1 LPKPLPISE
10 KSTYGRKDT
19 DQNPFSFGNWRG
31 AIAAAPH
38 LSYDGKSTMEQK
50 KLRTSLPSLLK
61 TCTGHLQL
69 LLTCPA
75 MERAF

>member
-1 LPKPLPISE
+1 VKRAPLDE
-10 KSTYGRKDT
+10 KNS

-38 LSYDGKSTMEQK
+38 LSYDGKSTKEQNIIH
-50 KLRTSLPSLLK
+50 TGFPSLLK
-61 TCTGHLQL
+61 TRTGHLQL